1 MNLAIF
7 TLAAQAGWKKLKP
20 IVLRDVVLFPALGFL
35 G

>member
-20 IVLRDVVLFPALGFL
+20 IVLRDVVLFQPSAF
-35 G
+35 